1 MHSLAKLQSGRHEIA
16 MPAKAGEMLFLEGEP
31 CDHVYELRSGI
42 ARGISISEE
51 GDRQVTGFFFAGD
64 QIGLPVSQAYRFTAE
79 AVTDLL
85 YVRHSLPRWHE
96 ALIRSCREEG
106 RLLPSI
112 CAEQDPIFRR
122 GMILGRH
129 GVLVRVCAFLVSII
143 DRLPVDEDGMLLLP
157 LPQVDIAGY
166 LATSPESVCRVF
178 RHLRERRAMSMLSRD
193 RIVIV
198 DRAAIEAIASG
209 HAEASAPFEN

>member
-1 MHSLAKLQSGRHEIA
+1 MHSLAKLQPCPRGIA
-16 MPAKAGEMLFLEGEP
+16 MPAKAGEMLFLEGDP

-42 ARGISISEE
+42 ARGISVSRE

-85 YVRHSLPRWHE
+85 YLRHSRGRWHE

-106 RLLPSI
+106 RMLPSI
-112 CAEQDPIFRR
+112 CAEQDPMFRR
-122 GMILGRH
+122 GMILGRN

-143 DRLPVDEDGMLLLP
+143 DRLPAGEDGVLLLP
-157 LPQVDIAGY
+157 LPQVDIAAY
-166 LATSPESVCRVF
+166 LATSPESICRVF
-178 RHLRERRAMSMLSRD
+178 RHLREIRAMAMPRRD
-193 RIVIV
+193 RMAII
-198 DRAAIEAIASG
+198 DRGLIEAIASG
-209 HAEASAPFEN
+209 HPEAPPIDD